1 MYLIVCID
9 DQMGMMFNHRRQ
21 SMDSVLRKKIISLC
35 DGHPLWMNEYTA
47 KQFKNDIV
55 PESKIDEN
63 YLQKAKQDDYCFVE
77 SDDITPYFEKIQG
90 IILCR
95 WNRTYPADTF
105 LKIPGNTDD
114 WEISIIDEF
123 PGKSHEK
130 ITIEFWR
137 NKECEN

>member
-1 MYLIVCID
+1 MYIIVCVD

-21 SMDSVLRKKIISLC
+21 SMDSVLRQKIISLC

-47 KQFKNDIV
+47 KQFEKNMI
-55 PESKIDEN
+55 SNLKIDNN

-77 SDDITPYFEKIQG
+77 SDDITPYLEKIQG

-105 LKIPGNTDD
+105 LKIPENTND
-114 WEISIIDEF
+114 WEINVIDEF
-123 PGKSHEK
+123 SGKSHEK

-137 NKECEN
+137 HKKCKN